1 MSEAQHELV
10 DQLRDILGLSVT
22 EAELQRLLAQAYGSV
37 QRAVDIYFTS
47 GVEEVVDL
55 SAQATA
61 GPSTA
66 ATQVEPAPVRSA
78 RRARTIQTSDSRTR
92 PTATSDFVELSSST
106 DNDYDPGKTR
116 PGCCASQC

>member
-37 QRAVDIYFTS
+37 QRAVDIHFNS
-47 GVEEVVDL
+47 GVDEVVDL

-61 GPSTA
+61 GPSTGA
-66 ATQVEPAPVRSA
+66 AQVEPAPVRSA
-78 RRARTIQTSDSRTR
+78 RRARTIQAGDSRTR
-92 PTATSDFVELSSST
+92 RTGIPDFVELSSST

-116 PGCCASQC
+116 TGCRAS